1 MIFFNPSMTIFEI
14 ESLSRMVYDIF
25 ILIRNQQGDGYMSGL
40 KSSWELSLERSEKL
54 VPELK
59 NKKKIT
65 NQQKEKINDIR
76 REYQAKIADKDVMM
90 QDKLIKLHDR
100 IPPDEI
106 EYATVELQKEF
117 ADEKKAFEEKME
129 EEIESIRN

>member
-1 MIFFNPSMTIFEI
+1 
-14 ESLSRMVYDIF
+14 
-25 ILIRNQQGDGYMSGL
+25 MSGL

-65 NQQKEKINDIR
+65 KQQKEKINDIR

-90 QDKLIKLHDR
+90 QDKLRKLHDR

>member
-1 MIFFNPSMTIFEI
+1 
-14 ESLSRMVYDIF
+14 
-25 ILIRNQQGDGYMSGL
+25 MSGL

-65 NQQKEKINDIR
+65 KQQKEKINDIR

-90 QDKLIKLHDR
+90 QDKLRKLHDR
-100 IPPDEI
+100 IPPEEI
-106 EYATVELQKEF
+106 QYATVELQKEF

-129 EEIESIRN
+129 KEIESIRN

>member
-1 MIFFNPSMTIFEI
+1 
-14 ESLSRMVYDIF
+14 
-25 ILIRNQQGDGYMSGL
+25 MSGL

-90 QDKLIKLHDR
+90 QDKLRKLHDR
-100 IPPDEI
+100 IPPEEI
-106 EYATVELQKEF
+106 QYAIVELQKEF
-117 ADEKKAFEEKME
+117 AGEKKVFEEKME
-129 EEIESIRN
+129 KEIESIRN

>member
-1 MIFFNPSMTIFEI
+1 
-14 ESLSRMVYDIF
+14 
-25 ILIRNQQGDGYMSGL
+25 MSGL

-65 NQQKEKINDIR
+65 KQQKEKINDIR

-90 QDKLIKLHDR
+90 QDKLRKLHDR

-106 EYATVELQKEF
+106 QYATVELQKEF
-117 ADEKKAFEEKME
+117 ADEKKSFEEKME

>member
-1 MIFFNPSMTIFEI
+1 
-14 ESLSRMVYDIF
+14 
-25 ILIRNQQGDGYMSGL
+25 MSGL

-65 NQQKEKINDIR
+65 KQQKEKINDIR

-100 IPPDEI
+100 IAPDEI